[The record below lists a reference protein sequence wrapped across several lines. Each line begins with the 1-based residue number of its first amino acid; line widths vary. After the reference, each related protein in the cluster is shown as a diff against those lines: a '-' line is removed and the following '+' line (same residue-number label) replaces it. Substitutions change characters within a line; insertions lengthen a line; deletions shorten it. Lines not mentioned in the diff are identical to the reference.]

1 MRLGLI
7 AGNGRFPFLVLD
19 AARGAGHDVTVIA
32 LKEETFPD
40 LADVAARAPRAPM
53 HWISLGQLGKCIS
66 LLKDAGVTQA
76 LMAGQVKHTKLFSDI
91 VPDMTFL
98 GVLMRLKAKNTDA
111 IISAV
116 AGVLRD
122 NGIDLIDSTTFLAPL
137 MAREGVL
144 TRRAPDEEQRAD
156 LEFGYR
162 VADTI
167 AGLDIGQTIA
177 VKSSAVVAV
186 EAMEG
191 TDAVIA
197 RAGQLAGAGVR
208 IVKVA
213 KPNQDMR
220 FDVPVIGVST
230 IAAMQ
235 ANGADTLSIDAGKT
249 LMIDGEAI
257 VRAADDAGICIV
269 GRALVEHKGHQGH
282 KEGGPA

>member
-19 AARGAGHDVTVIA
+19 AARHAGHEVTVIA
-32 LKEETFPD
+32 LTEETFPE
-40 LADVAARAPRAPM
+40 LADAAAKPPAAQL
-53 HWISLGQLGKCIS
+53 HWISLGQLGTCIA
-66 LLKDAGVTQA
+66 LLQQAGVTKA
-76 LMAGQVKHTKLFSDI
+76 VMAGQVKHTKLFADI
-91 VPDMTFL
+91 VPDGTL
-98 GVLMRLKAKNTDA
+98 AAVLTRLKAGNTDS

-116 AGVLRD
+116 ADALQHH
-122 NGIDLIDSTTFLAPL
+122 GIQLIDSTALLAPL
-137 MAREGVL
+137 MARDGVL
-144 TRRAPDEEQRAD
+144 TRREPTAEERAD

-162 VADTI
+162 IADAI

-177 VKSSAVVAV
+177 VKATAVVAI

-197 RAGQLAGAGVR
+197 RAGHLAGAGVR

-220 FDVPVIGVST
+220 FDVPVVGVST
-230 IAAMQ
+230 IAAMR
-235 ANGADTLSIDAGKT
+235 AAGATLLSVDAGKT

-257 VRAADDAGICIV
+257 VGAADRAGICIV
-269 GRALVEHKGHQGH
+269 GRGISTTVGQ
-282 KEGGPA
+282 